1 MVFTYYAS
9 CKTAKCNPSCP
20 NVSQFTVSRKK
31 ITKEVISFAFTLVAK
46 LIPLIYLFLRPP
58 CFCFKHKTGVG
69 WVLDDIHT
77 NVFPYL
83 LSTTSE
89 FDISHSHCNSHIHE
103 LFKQIRSMNILIIL
117 LGIRADFAGYSGYF
131 SRLQC
136 IVSTLHACI
145 IVQIVLCHFFSLFSQ
160 CPPE

>member
-58 CFCFKHKTGVG
+58 CFCFKHKTGVRVGFG
-69 WVLDDIHT
+69 WYPHQCVS
-77 NVFPYL
+77 L
-83 LSTTSE
+83 LVV
-89 FDISHSHCNSHIHE
+89 HN
-103 LFKQIRSMNILIIL
+103 
-117 LGIRADFAGYSGYF
+117 
-131 SRLQC
+131 
-136 IVSTLHACI
+136 
-145 IVQIVLCHFFSLFSQ
+145 
-160 CPPE
+160 

>member
-1 MVFTYYAS
+1 MFLF
-9 CKTAKCNPSCP
+9 
-20 NVSQFTVSRKK
+20 Q
-31 ITKEVISFAFTLVAK
+31 TKQEL
-46 LIPLIYLFLRPP
+46 
-58 CFCFKHKTGVG
+58 G

-103 LFKQIRSMNILIIL
+103 LFKQIRSMNIIIIL
-117 LGIRADFAGYSGYF
+117 LGIRADFAGYNGYF

-136 IVSTLHACI
+136 IVSTLYACI

-160 CPPE
+160 CSPE

>member
-1 MVFTYYAS
+1 MFLF
-9 CKTAKCNPSCP
+9 
-20 NVSQFTVSRKK
+20 Q
-31 ITKEVISFAFTLVAK
+31 TKQEL
-46 LIPLIYLFLRPP
+46 
-58 CFCFKHKTGVG
+58 G
-69 WVLDDIHT
+69 WVLDDDDDDIHT

-103 LFKQIRSMNILIIL
+103 LFKQIRSMNIIIIL
-117 LGIRADFAGYSGYF
+117 LGIRADFAGYNGYF

-136 IVSTLHACI
+136 IVSTLYACI

-160 CPPE
+160 CSPE